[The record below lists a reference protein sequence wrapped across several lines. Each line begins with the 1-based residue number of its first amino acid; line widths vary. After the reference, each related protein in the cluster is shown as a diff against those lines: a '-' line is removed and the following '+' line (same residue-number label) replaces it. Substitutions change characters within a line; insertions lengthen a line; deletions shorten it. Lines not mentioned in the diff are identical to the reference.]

1 MSKTAQKQHEKKKY
15 RTGVYGPDGVFYSTG
30 QQGDVVLTKCYN
42 DRGKDIGMFWCHKNG
57 ELSWRKHKNDE
68 VREEVT
74 K

>member
-1 MSKTAQKQHEKKKY
+1 MGKTAQKQHEKKKY

-30 QQGDVVLTKCYN
+30 QQGDVELRLCYSVK
-42 DRGKDIGMFWCHKNG
+42 GKRIGMYWCHKTKD
-57 ELSWRKHKNDE
+57 LSWRKYKNDE